1 MIVGVTEDRNGGRE
15 NLNEM
20 MSLGSKIA
28 SNKDRVLC
36 EDQRIGKRYTMG
48 EMLEGLEEGMVKSQ
62 TAIMLDNT
70 RKYIDNMDEAT
81 KLVNIG
87 DFEKYAFPMVRAIFP
102 NLAAHNLASVQP
114 MLGPVSLVFFM
125 KFLYGR
131 SKGRA
136 VAGQDVI
143 ENPNKNYSSEEVV
156 DENIGTGTGASTVI
170 GTGTVDYSPLKP
182 GSIVLTATS
191 SSTPLEITDD
201 GNGNLIGDIGGG
213 TNTVNYVTG
222 AIAVDWSAA
231 PDSAT
236 EVLISYTYDFEASES
251 LPSID
256 MQLTSSPVT
265 ARTRK
270 LTTRWS
276 LEAAQDL
283 RNLHGLEAEVEQ
295 VAAISNEL
303 KFEIDREIID
313 DMVRIASNSVASFD
327 KTPGAGISFTEHK
340 LFFVDRLIQ
349 ASNTIF
355 QSTQRATGTWMIC
368 GINVASLIES
378 LPGFVPS
385 PRPKGTR
392 AVYKA
397 GVLNGTWE
405 IWKDPNFATNDYLM
419 GYQGDSMWEVGYIFA
434 PYILAFTTATIM
446 LDDFIGRKGMASRYG
461 KKTIDG
467 RFYCKGSIF
476 AS

>member
-1 MIVGVTEDRNGGRE
+1 MIVGINESQGRE
-15 NLNEM
+15 NINEM

-36 EDQRIGKRYTMG
+36 EDKRLGKKYRMG
-48 EMLEGLEEGMVKSQ
+48 ELLEGLEDGMVKSQ

-70 RKYIDNMDEAT
+70 RKYFDSLEETT

-131 SKGRA
+131 SKGSA
-136 VAGQDVI
+136 IAGQDVV
-143 ENPNKNYSSEEVV
+143 ENPNKNYSSEEVT
-156 DENIGTGTGASTVI
+156 DENIGTGTGASTTI

-182 GSIVLTATS
+182 GTIVLTATIGA
-191 SSTPLEITDD
+191 TAAEITDD
-201 GNGNLIGDIGGG
+201 GNGQLIGDIGGG

-231 PDSAT
+231 PDSGTA
-236 EVLISYTYDFEASES
+236 VLAAYAYDMEGSDT
-251 LPSID
+251 LPDID
-256 MQLTSSPVT
+256 MQLTSSPVV
-265 ARTRK
+265 AKTRK
-270 LTTRWS
+270 LRTRWS

-295 VAAISNEL
+295 VAAVANEL
-303 KFEIDREIID
+303 KFEIDREVID
-313 DMVRIASNSVASFD
+313 DMTRIASNSVTNFS

-340 LFFVDRLIQ
+340 LFFIDKLIE
-349 ASNTIF
+349 ASNKIF
-355 QSTQRATGTWMIC
+355 SATQRATGTWIIC

-378 LPGFVPS
+378 LPGFVSS

-405 IWKDPNFATNDYLM
+405 IWKDPNYGTNNYLM

-467 RFYCKGSIF
+467 RFYCSGTIS
-476 AS
+476 A